1 MDTNVSDRS
10 ILSKLPGVDKILESE
25 GLRGLRDRISVDHL
39 TMFVRQGVDL
49 VRGDIL
55 SGRSRG
61 PDLMTE
67 VLAEVH
73 SVAECFLSPSL
84 KRVVN
89 ATGVVL
95 HTNLGRAPLS
105 PEAIDRMASI
115 AAGYT
120 NLELDLET
128 GERGSR
134 TSLVEPLLCQLTGA
148 EAAAVVNNNAAAVL
162 IGLNTLAQGE
172 EAVVSRGQL
181 VEIGGSFRIPDI
193 MERSG
198 AIMVEVGTTNR
209 THPNDFQG
217 AITERTGLLLSV
229 HPSNYEVVGFTAE
242 VDLKTLVEIGHARDV
257 PTLHDLG
264 AGCLIDTRKLGLG
277 YEPLV
282 SDSVEAGADLVTF
295 SGDKI
300 LGGPQCGIIVGKRE
314 AVEQV
319 RQNPLMR
326 ALRCDKLIYAALEA
340 TLRLFINRKTLPEKH
355 PVMRMLGEPLEVV
368 RARADKLLNKV
379 AQVDADVSVVDSDGR
394 VGSGALPSEAV
405 ASAAVRIHSD
415 RCSAG
420 RLARM
425 LRSGSLP
432 VLGYIRDEALYL
444 DARTIFDDDI
454 SHVAEMLRSALSEGA

>member
-1 MDTNVSDRS
+1 MS
-10 ILSKLPGVDKILESE
+10 I
-25 GLRGLRDRISVDHL
+25 DHL
-39 TMFVRQGVDL
+39 TTFVRQGVDL

-55 SGRSRG
+55 AGRSRG
-61 PDLMTE
+61 PDLMSQVLTE
-67 VLAEVH
+67 VHTA
-73 SVAECFLSPSL
+73 AECFLGPSL

-95 HTNLGRAPLS
+95 HTNMGRAPLS
-105 PEAIDRMASI
+105 PAAIDYMASI

-134 TSLVEPLLCQLTGA
+134 TSLVEPLLCRLTGA

-162 IGLNTLAQGE
+162 IGLNTLSQGK

-209 THPNDFQG
+209 THPKDFQG
-217 AITERTGLLLSV
+217 AITEKTGLLLSV

-242 VDLKTLVEIGHARDV
+242 VDLKTLVEIGHARGV

-264 AGCLIDTRKLGLG
+264 AGCLVDTRTMGLG

-314 AVEQV
+314 AVERV

-340 TLRLFINRKTLPEKH
+340 TLRLFLDREKLSEKH
-355 PVMRMLGEPLEVV
+355 PVMRMLGEPVEVV
-368 RARADKLLNKV
+368 RARAELLLNKIG
-379 AQVDADVSVVDSDGR
+379 QVDADVSVVDSDGQ
-394 VGSGALPSEAV
+394 VGSGALPVEAV

-420 RLARM
+420 RLAKT

-444 DARTIFDDDI
+444 DARTIFDDDV